1 MLLGDIIGFNLKLIS
16 SSSLNLYVKLF
27 SDMQVC
33 ETNALIL
40 NDSLAPPPAPYRLL
54 LHAVK
59 LKRAK
64 QVTLKFIFNNTASS
78 LLSGKVIF

>member
-40 NDSLAPPPAPYRLL
+40 NDSLAPPPRPISSPTPRCQ
-54 LHAVK
+54 VK
-59 LKRAK
+59 
-64 QVTLKFIFNNTASS
+64 TS
-78 LLSGKVIF
+78 